1 MYNMSTLLLHILI
14 SQASTP
20 DGPEMLFYIN
30 SASSPTGEK
39 IRSLTGL
46 PLVSCQ
52 DEQKEVVINDS
63 AEGSKEEQ
71 GGGACTDD
79 ACRISLL
86 SKLNESAESKEGD
99 GEDSEADP
107 KGEEPESVSDMAA
120 IAEEDAPI
128 DMHMMIMDVPNGGIY
143 YRYPCCSEL
152 STIPSAFSPL
162 TVKDSPDVRSWRLS
176 NKKEGKQSKKEG
188 KQSKKESKK
197 EGEKG
202 NTEAKVVVE
211 SAVDESKSPSISTLR
226 EYCSRTIASSI
237 GYPSSL
243 RTPPSASASSIT
255 TEASLKGNQYA
266 QTPVFTLSNLDQITR
281 QFISDYQR
289 GKLIK

>member
-1 MYNMSTLLLHILI
+1 MSTLLFHVLT

-30 SASSPTGEK
+30 TGSSPTGEK

-46 PLVSCQ
+46 PLISCQ
-52 DEQKEVVINDS
+52 DEQKEKVINDS

-86 SKLNESAESKEGD
+86 SKLNESADSKEGE
-99 GEDSEADP
+99 GEESEAEP
-107 KGEEPESVSDMAA
+107 KGEEPDSVSDMDT

-128 DMHMMIMDVPNGGIY
+128 NMHMMIMDVPNGGIY
-143 YRYPCCSEL
+143 YKYPCCSEL

-162 TVKDSPDVRSWRLS
+162 VVKDSPDVRSWRLS

-188 KQSKKESKK
+188 KQSTKESKK
-197 EGEKG
+197 EGKEG
-202 NTEAKVVVE
+202 NSEAKVPVE

-243 RTPPSASASSIT
+243 RTPPSASASTIT
-255 TEASLKGNQYA
+255 TEASLFKGNQYA
-266 QTPVFTLSNLDQITR
+266 HTPAVTLSNLDQITR